1 MINALTSDRKN
12 FLFRIFDAI
21 ADCLHKEGDIDKL
34 YGGNGDISYQQKYLA
49 EIMEKSHQN
58 KTISNFLKDMLKFL
72 LQNTHEIDLRSMFG
86 DYRKFLEES
95 EDEPLKE

>member
-1 MINALTSDRKN
+1 M
-12 FLFRIFDAI
+12 
-21 ADCLHKEGDIDKL
+21 HKEGDIDKL